1 MKRLLLALVVGLLC
15 MQLTSIVVE
24 TGSLSGFVYGTEPNS
39 EYDDWL
45 SHVSEGIASANY
57 NLYAPFDRQTN
68 GFGDYSTPTSTQ
80 LTNWTNIVELFV
92 AQLYEDAEV
101 AIASAGFPYQ
111 VVQFND
117 TDTGRT
123 YYMLRE
129 NLAMQYSD
137 NNGTTDTYDDVV
149 GSFAK
154 GWGLY
159 IMYPAASR
167 PVIVTVPH
175 PTDDFSTVPIGVE
188 AFKLWD
194 AKYIL
199 FSGAGREVRWTNV
212 PPFNNSK
219 SLSDPTRVSAHPYN
233 KAYQAFADDI
243 RDTFDVREF
252 SAQIHSYDWNR
263 HVGMANTQIS
273 AGNQKYCPNLPI
285 RDLSRLQSDLIMK
298 GDHIMI
304 PANTF
309 GIHRDVYHTDYY
321 SVFYETYPF
330 LFSDGI
336 NEYPVNNQITLP
348 AYAQNQQ
355 MLYTLSGWTDYDTY
369 DPFFHIEMDE
379 LPNQYEET
387 ENNYKWFYGWDEANG
402 RWDYSRTHELY
413 IQYYWRWVS
422 DLNDLMDEMFAMD
435 DQSSPLNPTELVLTN
450 AMLNSVTLSWTRSDD
465 YDFDS
470 YEVLYATEPIG
481 ESNFSVYGRGSNQLL
496 ASPHTTSITVPG
508 LSNQNTYYFKLR
520 AKDKNGAYSDL
531 TNEVSTTLA
540 PSNIS
545 GFAAYG
551 MDNSVR
557 LYWTASGQ
565 STNQGYKIYR
575 RGSGGWEMLD
585 SWLSNPILGPSFS
598 SYEWWDNTA
607 LNGEIYTYKI
617 SSTNTGNTE
626 YIHNVPMEA
635 SPSPIHTITIRNA
648 SGTATNDVSF
658 GTNVYASDGQDVYWD
673 TTKSNPSGS
682 GWVWNALWEQY
693 WGNSG
698 TQLNREIKG
707 DYELDN
713 ELKSWVM
720 RVRSDLTGQ
729 SLYIEASDTFG
740 REEKLYLQDSGNGAW
755 HDLSSGPYTFSVS
768 NSNVRTM
775 NLFWGNLQPKATV
788 SSQPN
793 RVYQGGTSNIFSWS
807 YTYPFLISDVDV
819 WIEGDTDSLL
829 VAENLSSVNVN
840 TNYNFPIL
848 TDLKSCKLV
857 IYVTAIDGVV
867 SRFESPYTFAV
878 VPQMSFVQN
887 DAGWKTRTNPWPE
900 AILNITDVFGAGSTA
915 YTIDDGS
922 LIESTDYLYGS
933 SYWVHNP
940 DIAFYSNVSS
950 VQRDEISM
958 DLMEGW
964 NFVPNPHLVAYNV
977 KDLRFSIN
985 STLFRMAEM
994 TAQELV
1000 SPAIYVYRNNQY
1012 ILTDLIEPYEA
1023 FLIKF
1028 NGSQDMN
1035 PQINFY
1041 PYFSAPSLEPVDTN
1055 WQLGLELTCSN
1066 GSKDQIVVGRNNLS
1080 TDAYDYYYD
1089 LPKPKLLPDELAFI
1103 KLVMTGGFPERS
1115 LSTEYGDDFEGE
1127 GEQVK
1132 TWNFRVWAPSTD
1144 PLSFNIIPE
1153 GLQDNWTVDVY
1164 LGGLGYH
1171 LNQSTLFEHSPTEAG
1186 WIDGSIVIR
1195 NYPVSNQDDVLPAMS
1210 QLVNYP
1216 NPFNP
1221 TTTISFNTTAVSP
1234 VSVKIYNIKG
1244 QLVKTLHR
1252 GELAPGR
1259 HELIWDGRD
1268 NSNRSVASGVY
1279 FTKIVSPSF
1288 TKVHKMMLL
1297 K

>member
-1 MKRLLLALVVGLLC
+1 MKRLLLAIVVTLLC
-15 MQLTSIVVE
+15 LQLSSIIVE
-24 TGSLSGFVYGTEPNS
+24 TGSISGFIYGTEPNA

-68 GFGDYSTPTSTQ
+68 GFGDYSTPSSTQ
-80 LTNWTNIVELFV
+80 LTNWEGIVDLFA
-92 AQLYEDAEV
+92 AQQYEQAEI

-117 TDTGRT
+117 TDTNRT
-123 YYMLRE
+123 FYMLRE
-129 NLAMQYSD
+129 TLAMQYSD
-137 NNGTTDTYDDVV
+137 NNGTTDTYDDVQ

-159 IMYPAASR
+159 IMNPAATR
-167 PVIVTVPH
+167 PVIVTLPH
-175 PTDDFSTVPIGVE
+175 PCDDFSTVAIGIE

-194 AKYIL
+194 AKYVL

-212 PPFNNSK
+212 PPFTNAK
-219 SLSDPTRVSAHPYN
+219 SLSDPTRVAAHPYN

-243 RDTFDVREF
+243 RASFGLREF
-252 SAQIHSYDWNR
+252 SPQIHSYDWNR

-285 RDLSRLQSDLIMK
+285 RDLSRLKSDLIMK

-387 ENNYKWFYGWDEANG
+387 ENNYKWFYGWDEANQ
-402 RWDYSRTHELY
+402 RWDYSITHDLF

-422 DLNDLMDEMFAMD
+422 DLNDLMDEMFAMN
-435 DQSSPLNPTELVLTN
+435 DQSSPLNPSELVVTN
-450 AMLNSVTLSWTRSDD
+450 SLLNSVTLSWTRSDD
-465 YDFDS
+465 YDFDT

-481 ESNFSVYGRGSNQLL
+481 ESNFSVYDRASNQLL
-496 ASPHTTSITVPG
+496 ASPYTTSITVPG
-508 LSNQNTYYFKLR
+508 LLNQNEYYFALR
-520 AKDKNGAYSDL
+520 AKDKNGNYSDI
-531 TNEVSTTLA
+531 TNQVSTRLA
-540 PSNIS
+540 PANIS

-565 STNQGYKIYR
+565 STNQGYKVYR
-575 RGSGGWEMLD
+575 RGSAGWEMLD
-585 SWLSNPILGPSFS
+585 SWLTNPLLAPTSS

-607 LNGEIYTYKI
+607 ENGQNYTYKI
-617 SSTNTGNTE
+617 SSTNNTNTE
-626 YIHNVPMEA
+626 YIHNVPIEA
-635 SPSPIHTITIRNA
+635 TPSAIHTITIHNA
-648 SGTATNDVSF
+648 SGTATDNVTF
-658 GTNVYASDGQDVYWD
+658 GTNPYASDGQDTYWD
-673 TTKSNPSGS
+673 VTKSNPSGS
-682 GWVWNALWEQY
+682 GWVWNAFWEQY

-707 DYELDN
+707 HYDLDTGLN
-713 ELKSWVM
+713 SWVM
-720 RVRSDLTGQ
+720 RVRSDLTSQ
-729 SLYIEASDTFG
+729 NLTIEASDTFG
-740 REEKLYLQDSGNGAW
+740 RAEKLYLQDTGSGTW
-755 HDLSSGPYTFSVS
+755 HDLTSGPYNFTVS

-775 NLFWGNLQPKATV
+775 NLFWGNLQPKV
-788 SSQPN
+788 SFASIPN
-793 RVYQGGTSNIFSWS
+793 RVYQGATANNFSWS
-807 YTYPFLISDVDV
+807 YTYPFLIDEVNV
-819 WIEGDTDSLL
+819 WLIGDADSL
-829 VAENLSSVNVN
+829 AIAQQLSSAITNI
-840 TNYNFPIL
+840 NYNFPAQMNIPN
-848 TDLKSCKLV
+848 CKLV
-857 IYVTAIDGVV
+857 VLVTAIDGVV
-867 SRFESPYTFAV
+867 TRFESPYTFAV

-887 DAGWKTRTNPWPE
+887 DAGWKMRTNPWPQ
-900 AILNITDVFGAGSTA
+900 AVLTIADVFGEDALG
-915 YTIDDGS
+915 YTLDSGA
-922 LIESTDYLYGS
+922 LVNTTDYLYSG
-933 SYWVHNP
+933 SYWVTNP
-940 DIAFYSNVSS
+940 EIVFYSTQST
-950 VQRDEISM
+950 VQRDEVSI
-958 DLMEGW
+958 DLVNGW
-964 NFVPNPHLVAYNV
+964 NFVPNPHLVSYNV
-977 KDLRFSIN
+977 KDLRFVVN
-985 STLFRMAEM
+985 TTMFRMAEM

-1000 SPAIYVYRNNQY
+1000 SPAVYVYRNNRYEQ
-1012 ILTDLIEPYEA
+1012 TDIIHPYES

-1028 NGSQDMN
+1028 NGAESMN

-1041 PYFSAPSLEPVDTN
+1041 PYFNAPSIEPVASD
-1055 WQLGLELTCSN
+1055 WQVGLELTCAN
-1066 GSKDQIVVGRNNLS
+1066 GSMDQILVGTNSLS
-1080 TDAYDYYYD
+1080 SDSYDYYYD
-1089 LPKPKLLPDELAFI
+1089 LPKPKLMPDELAFI
-1103 KLVMTGGFPERS
+1103 KLAVAGGFPERS
-1115 LSTEYGDDFEGE
+1115 LYSEFGDNFAPE

-1132 TWNFRVWAPSTD
+1132 TWNFRVWAPSTE
-1144 PLSFNIIPE
+1144 PLSFSILPE
-1153 GLQDNWTVDVY
+1153 GLQEDWTVDIY
-1164 LGGLGYH
+1164 IDGMGYH
-1171 LNQSTLFEHSPTEAG
+1171 LYQGTQFEHVPVQAG
-1186 WIDGSIVIR
+1186 WIDGSIVVR
-1195 NYPVSNQDDVLPAMS
+1195 NYPVSNQDQTLPAIS
-1210 QLVNYP
+1210 SLGNYP

-1221 TTTISFNTTAVSP
+1221 STTISFNTTTASP

-1252 GELAPGR
+1252 GELAAGR
-1259 HELIWDGRD
+1259 HELVWDGRD
-1268 NSNRSVASGVY
+1268 DSNRSVASGVY
-1279 FTKIVSPSF
+1279 FTKIVGPAYQGI
-1288 TKVHKMMLL
+1288 HKMMLL